1 MNTTYVAIFLAGAL
15 LSNAVPHL
23 VAGLQGQSF
32 PTPLAILRG
41 GGSSPAVVNFL
52 WGAVSLAAGIALL
65 VRNRVTLGMNPRT
78 LWLAAGIVVVGLVLA
93 YWFGRVRSKAK

>member
-1 MNTTYVAIFLAGAL
+1 MNMIYVAIFLAGAL
-15 LSNAVPHL
+15 LCNAVPHL

-32 PTPLAILRG
+32 PTPFVILRG
-41 GGSSPAVVNFL
+41 GGSSPPVVNFL

-78 LWLAAGIVVVGLVLA
+78 LWLAAGIIVIGLVLA
-93 YWFGRVRSKAK
+93 HFYGRIRGKAS